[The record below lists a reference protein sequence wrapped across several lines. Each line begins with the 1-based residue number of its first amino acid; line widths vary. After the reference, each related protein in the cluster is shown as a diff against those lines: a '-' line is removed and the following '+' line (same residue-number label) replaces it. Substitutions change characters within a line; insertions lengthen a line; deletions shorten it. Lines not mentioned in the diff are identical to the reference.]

1 MTEPHVLVV
10 PAARTDALPELA
22 AAWFADV
29 AWLREPATAPAPR
42 ARAGFFRQAAEPEV
56 VPGILRL
63 GERHAVTGPMP
74 VSTEQ
79 ASAVGLAP
87 DGAWSAWSIAA
98 TDGKPESRPHRP
110 ASYDDRDGISR
121 AFAAGLPEAEELR
134 AVQWGVAV
142 ARKVGGALVADGVTP
157 LVPDP
162 RGSVDLALYAAHA
175 LDPADLLHQVR
186 AMVATA
192 ELGAR
197 GQSADGSLTYT
208 VRARTSYDGELLVRV
223 EHVDRVP
230 RALGVME
237 WRQYGPFAYR
247 MSWVPQDP
255 YELQTEHPSGLHL
268 IARSRMASGVARLAT
283 ALQARIGGVMV
294 DDGGFVA
301 TPEELGARID
311 GQGSGAQAWV

>member
-10 PAARTDALPELA
+10 PAARGDALPELA

-29 AWLREPATAPAPR
+29 AWLREPTAAAPR
-42 ARAGFFRQAAEPEV
+42 TRGGLFRTAAETEA
-56 VPGILRL
+56 VPGVLRL
-63 GERHAVTGPMP
+63 GERHALTGPSP
-74 VSTEQ
+74 VSAEQ
-79 ASAVGLAP
+79 AGGVGLTT
-87 DGAWSAWSIAA
+87 DTAWAAWSIASA
-98 TDGKPESRPHRP
+98 DGRPEARLRRP

-142 ARKVGGALVADGVTP
+142 ARKVGGGLVADGVTP
-157 LVPDP
+157 LVPD
-162 RGSVDLALYAAHA
+162 RGGAVDLALYSSHA

-186 AMVATA
+186 GLVATA
-192 ELGAR
+192 ELGTR
-197 GQSADGSLTYT
+197 GQAADGSLTYT

-268 IARSRMASGVARLAT
+268 IARSRMASIVARLAT
-283 ALQARIGGVMV
+283 ALQARIAGVLV

-301 TPEELGARID
+301 TAEELGARID
-311 GQGSGAQAWV
+311 GQHSGAQAWV

>member
-10 PAARTDALPELA
+10 PAARADALPELA

-29 AWLREPATAPAPR
+29 VWVREPTTGAASR
-42 ARAGFFRQAAEPEV
+42 GRVGLFRGPSAAET
-56 VPGILRL
+56 VPGVLRL
-63 GERHAVTGPMP
+63 GERHALTGPLV
-74 VSTEQ
+74 VSAEQ

-87 DGAWSAWSIAA
+87 DAAWTAWSIAPS
-98 TDGKPESRPHRP
+98 DGMPQARTHRP

-121 AFAAGLPEAEELR
+121 AFMAGLPEAEELR

-162 RGSVDLALYAAHA
+162 RGSVDLALYSAMA
-175 LDPADLLHQVR
+175 LDPADLLQHVR
-186 AMVATA
+186 AMIATA
-192 ELGAR
+192 ELGSR
-197 GQSADGSLTYT
+197 GQAADGSLTYT

-268 IARSRMASGVARLAT
+268 IARVRMASGVARLAV
-283 ALQARIGGVMV
+283 ALQGRLGGVMV
-294 DDGGFVA
+294 DDGGFVVTA
-301 TPEELGARID
+301 EELGARID
-311 GQGSGAQAWV
+311 GEHSGAQAWV

>member
-10 PAARTDALPELA
+10 PAARADALPELA

-29 AWLREPATAPAPR
+29 AWLREPAAAPAPR
-42 ARAGFFRQAAEPEV
+42 ARVGLFRPTAEPET
-56 VPGILRL
+56 VPGMLRL
-63 GERHAVTGPMP
+63 GERHALTGPLP
-74 VSTEQ
+74 VGAEQ
-79 ASAVGLAP
+79 ATAVGLAP
-87 DGAWSAWSIAA
+87 GGAWSAWSIAPA
-98 TDGKPESRPHRP
+98 DGQPEVRQRRP

-157 LVPDP
+157 LTPDP
-162 RGSVDLALYAAHA
+162 GSAVDLTLYSSHA
-175 LDPADLLHQVR
+175 LEPADLLQQVR
-186 AMVATA
+186 GLIATA

-197 GQSADGSLTYT
+197 GQAPDGSLTYA

-247 MSWVPQDP
+247 LSWVPQDP

-268 IARSRMASGVARLAT
+268 IARGRMASIVARLAA
-283 ALQARIGGVMV
+283 ALQARVAGVLV

-301 TPEELGARID
+301 TAEELGARID
-311 GQGSGAQAWV
+311 GEHSGAQAWV